1 MSRRWRWTFQH
12 GHSAW
17 REDGN
22 YSPQLNSETLAP
34 VLREL
39 APGAEFVVGM
49 SLGGLTAIRL
59 AAMAPDLVGELV
71 LVDVTPS
78 ALQRHAEL
86 TAEQRGTVALMHG
99 EREFPSF
106 QAMLDLTIAAAP
118 HRDIKSLRR
127 GVFHNSR
134 RLDNGNWV
142 WRYDAIRT
150 FGDFAGLWDD
160 VDALSAPITLVRGGS
175 SGFVTDQDTAELHRR
190 ATHFRGV
197 HIVEKSGHSVQSDQ
211 PRVATI
217 LEHHELDGLLNGIAS
232 ARAAANPTPRILG
245 QLDAV
250 MRSLRNSKESRAF
263 AECVWEYRR
272 TVNDEYAGPRLHAT
286 IRASQNL
293 IPRVFWMT
301 YQNSRDDVLPF
312 YEEENAAI
320 HRREPEAARAACIG
334 RSELMA
340 QTMLAEL
347 FRRRVLVPPE
357 GACPGP
363 FGAPIPGFAR
373 SYQPSSPVP

>member
-1 MSRRWRWTFQH
+1 MLSDDELTGLDEFALLAENAEQAGVNGPLPEVERVQAGAISALRWGGSAPRVIFLHGGGQNAHTWDTVIVGLGEPALAVDLPGH

-118 HRDIKSLRR
+118 HRESSRCAAACSTTPAGWTTATGCGAMTRSARSEISQGSGTTSTPCPRR
-127 GVFHNSR
+127 SHSC
-134 RLDNGNWV
+134 
-142 WRYDAIRT
+142 A
-150 FGDFAGLWDD
+150 A
-160 VDALSAPITLVRGGS
+160 A
-175 SGFVTDQDTAELHRR
+175 RR
-190 ATHFRGV
+190 A
-197 HIVEKSGHSVQSDQ
+197 
-211 PRVATI
+211 
-217 LEHHELDGLLNGIAS
+217 
-232 ARAAANPTPRILG
+232 
-245 QLDAV
+245 
-250 MRSLRNSKESRAF
+250 
-263 AECVWEYRR
+263 
-272 TVNDEYAGPRLHAT
+272 
-286 IRASQNL
+286 
-293 IPRVFWMT
+293 
-301 YQNSRDDVLPF
+301 
-312 YEEENAAI
+312 
-320 HRREPEAARAACIG
+320 
-334 RSELMA
+334 
-340 QTMLAEL
+340 
-347 FRRRVLVPPE
+347 
-357 GACPGP
+357 
-363 FGAPIPGFAR
+363 
-373 SYQPSSPVP
+373 SSPTRTPPNSTGVQRISVAFTSSRSQATRCKVTNRAP